1 MEKYMQQLIDE
12 LNEKV
17 RRLEQD
23 KDRQRREIN
32 RLKREL
38 SKMKKR
44 ADNSTTKGGVNNGND
59 E

>member
-17 RRLEQD
+17 RRLELD
-23 KDRQRREIN
+23 KNRQRKEIN

-38 SKMKKR
+38 SAVKKT
-44 ADNSTTKGGVNNGND
+44 ADNSTAKGGVNNGND

>member
-17 RRLEQD
+17 RRLELD

-38 SKMKKR
+38 SAVKKT
-44 ADNSTTKGGVNNGND
+44 ANNSTDKGGVNND
-59 E
+59 DK